1 MYKYLHSI
9 KIVCIFTL
17 ELKISTMETIDYKLT
32 SKING
37 NYTTRFANFTDGT
50 FAKLTVVENRGLKE
64 LTYRMVSL
72 EGNYDKNTIS
82 VSMGT
87 LGEMI
92 VVPISSEKA
101 SENQILNHK
110 VFGKVTVVRSS
121 DGKLTIELTDGT
133 KKLVME
139 KFFMNG
145 II

>member
-1 MYKYLHSI
+1 
-9 KIVCIFTL
+9 
-17 ELKISTMETIDYKLT
+17 METIDYKLT